1 MKIPKNLLR
10 RTFLLLSP
18 LFLGTTMGNCIE
30 QLFFALCIVVGGA
43 EVIINDS
50 GRTED
55 GLTTIWVGNEGDV
68 WFTRDGGI
76 DYCTFVDFLFIQGA
90 NNLNAVTRAG
100 IDSIGNIIVGGNGTL
115 VRVVNGDEINFIPN
129 PTTVTLRDI
138 SQDIHDEVLLSPN
151 VVTVGDSG
159 TVMKSTD
166 HGLTWSVLSFPDLT
180 NLRTCELR
188 GDYILVGGSSPFMY
202 QSEDCGLTW
211 EIINVLENSFSD
223 GPPGFNAIYFVDDS
237 VGYFGGSF
245 GVMGK
250 TTDGGASWT
259 TLFVPGFEAINDLF
273 FISPDSGVAVG
284 TNGIARFTADG
295 GITWEEDTTV
305 TKLIGGKNIK
315 KIQAIDEV
323 TGRILGDSL
332 NIIFSTD
339 SSIIPV
345 ELISL
350 TASVNGNSVTL
361 NWSTAT
367 ELNNSGFD
375 VERTPLTP
383 PFIKGGKQGGWEKIG
398 FVEGHGTTTET
409 HTYSFFDTDLIGGQY
424 LYRLK
429 QIDFNG
435 QYEYSDIVEVEL
447 LPVKYALFQNY
458 PNPFNPETV
467 IRFNISSST
476 SEFVSLIVYDLLG
489 NEVKRLIYEER
500 NQGSYRVVWDGTNE
514 SGVRVGSGVYLYG
527 LETKSFRQYNKM
539 VMLK

>member
-1 MKIPKNLLR
+1 VTQIY
-10 RTFLLLSP
+10 
-18 LFLGTTMGNCIE
+18 
-30 QLFFALCIVVGGA
+30 
-43 EVIINDS
+43 
-50 GRTED
+50 
-55 GLTTIWVGNEGDV
+55 VGNEGDV
-68 WFTRDGGI
+68 WFTEDGGGP
-76 DYCTFVDFLFIQGA
+76 DYCTFVDFLSIPGA
-90 NNLNAVTRAG
+90 NSLNAVTLYG
-100 IDSIGNIIVGGNGTL
+100 QDSIGNIIVGTNGTL

-129 PTTVTLRDI
+129 PTTVNLNDI
-138 SQDIHDEVLLSPN
+138 CQDLDLIMGQVLSPN

-180 NLRTCELR
+180 DLRTCELR

-211 EIINVLENSFSD
+211 EVINILENSFSD

-250 TTDGGASWT
+250 TTDGGNSWNA
-259 TLFVPGFEAINDLF
+259 LFVPGFEAINDLF

-284 TNGIARFTADG
+284 TNGIVRFTADG
-295 GITWEEDTTV
+295 GITWEEDPVV
-305 TKLIGGKNIK
+305 TKLIGGKNIN
-315 KIQAIDEV
+315 KISAIDEV
-323 TGRILGDSL
+323 TGRIIGDSL
-332 NIIFSTD
+332 HIVFSTD

-367 ELNNSGFD
+367 ELNNLGFE
-375 VERTPLTP
+375 VERRVGSKQSTV
-383 PFIKGGKQGGWEKIG
+383 GKWEKVA
-398 FVEGHGTTTET
+398 FVDGHGTTTER
-409 HTYSFFDTDLIGGQY
+409 HNYNFVDANLIGGQY

-458 PNPFNPETV
+458 PNPFNP
-467 IRFNISSST
+467 ST
-476 SEFVSLIVYDLLG
+476 IIEYSLPQYGFVTLIVYDMLG
-489 NEVKRLIYEER
+489 REIATLVNEEKPI
-500 NQGSYRVVWDGTNE
+500 GSYEVEFDAIGLT
-514 SGVRVGSGVYLYG
+514 SGIYFYRLQAGNFIQ
-527 LETKSFRQYNKM
+527 TQKM
-539 VMLK
+539 ILIK